1 MSLNRTARLSAA
13 LAVLGLFAGGSLIV
27 AQAPPRN
34 GGKKA
39 TKANATPGAGVK
51 AQAVFVKFPDWVLSV
66 AFAPDSNLLAAGSY
80 EVVKLF
86 DVAEKQEIAALKEPA
101 GYVKAVTFSKD
112 GKTLATGSYQSLTLW
127 DVASRKPIRK
137 LKGHRGLVTGVAF
150 SPDEKTLASASDDE
164 TVRLWDVATGEP
176 RATFKGI
183 SQPALA
189 IAYSPDGRFIATT
202 IGDAN
207 KPTKKGSALVF
218 DAAGNLLFTLEGHDR
233 IVSALAFSPDSQ
245 TLATGSA
252 DESIKLWNL
261 ATGKEFDELEGHSRP
276 VNSLAFFGDGKSLFS
291 VCGGRAVGGNEL
303 KLWEFSTG
311 KDLATVPA
319 HDGPVNQLALSPNG
333 RLLATASVDKSV
345 KVWDVAAIFA
355 AGGQAKTQ
363 AAGPKAP
370 ASDEFVPEP
379 PALPEPADR
388 VVATTLAFAGL
399 TQAQAAADVK
409 PLRVGIIGLDTSHAI
424 AFTQML
430 NDPKVAEDLAG
441 CRVVAAY
448 PKGSPDIKSSTE
460 RVPKYTEQVKEM
472 GVEIVESIDELLQ
485 KVDVVLLETNDG
497 RPHFEQVLPVLKAG
511 KTVFVDK
518 PVAGS
523 LTDAVAIY
531 EAARHYKVPVFSS
544 SSLRYTPSL
553 LEIRDGKFGAVK
565 GCDTYGTCP
574 LEATHP
580 DLFWYGIHGVESLFT
595 VMGTGCDTV
604 TRISTPGFDLVSAS
618 WKGGRVGSFRGIR
631 TPEGGGKADYGGTVF
646 CADGIVPIGKS
657 AGYRPLLVDI
667 IRFFR
672 TGKAPVAEQETLEI
686 YAFME
691 AADESKRQ
699 GGKPVTIE
707 SVMAKAREGAAKKV
721 PK

>member
-1 MSLNRTARLSAA
+1 MSLNRAPRLSAG
-13 LAVLGLFAGGSLIV
+13 LAVLCLFAAESILY
-27 AQAPPRN
+27 AQAPPRGAKN
-34 GGKKA
+34 A
-39 TKANATPGAGVK
+39 PKANATPGSGVK
-51 AQAVFVKFPDWVLSV
+51 PKVAFVKFPDWVQTV

-86 DVAEKQEIAALKEPA
+86 DVAEKQEIAALREPA

-112 GKTLATGSYQSLTLW
+112 GKTLVTGSYQSLTLW

-150 SPDEKTLASASDDE
+150 SPDEKTLASACDDE

-176 RATFKGI
+176 RAMLKGI

-189 IAYSPDGRFIATT
+189 IAYSPDGRFIATA

-207 KPTKKGSALVF
+207 KPTKKGSALLF

-252 DESIKLWNL
+252 DETIKLWNV
-261 ATGKEFDELEGHSRP
+261 ATGKVIDDLEGHSRP
-276 VNSLAFFGDGKSLFS
+276 VNGMAFFGDGKWLFS

-303 KLWEFSTG
+303 KLWELSSG
-311 KDLATVPA
+311 KDVATVPA
-319 HDGPVNQLALSPNG
+319 HEGPVNQLALSPDG
-333 RLLATASVDKSV
+333 RYLATASVDKSV
-345 KVWDVAAIFA
+345 KVWEVAAILSA
-355 AGGQAKTQ
+355 AGQGKE
-363 AAGPKAP
+363 AGPKA
-370 ASDEFVPEP
+370 SEGGGEYRPEP

-388 VVATTLAFAGL
+388 VVASALAFAGL
-399 TQAQAAADVK
+399 NQADAPAAAK
-409 PLRVGIIGLDTSHAI
+409 SLRVGIIGLDTSHAI

-472 GVEIVESIDELLQ
+472 GVEIVDSIESLLG

-531 EAARHYKVPVFSS
+531 EAARQYKVPVFSS

-553 LEIRDGKFGAVK
+553 LEIRAGKYGAVK

-574 LEATHP
+574 LEPTHP

-595 VMGTGCDTV
+595 VMGTGCETV

-667 IRFFR
+667 IGFFR

-707 SVMAKAREGAAKKV
+707 SVMAKAREAAAKKL